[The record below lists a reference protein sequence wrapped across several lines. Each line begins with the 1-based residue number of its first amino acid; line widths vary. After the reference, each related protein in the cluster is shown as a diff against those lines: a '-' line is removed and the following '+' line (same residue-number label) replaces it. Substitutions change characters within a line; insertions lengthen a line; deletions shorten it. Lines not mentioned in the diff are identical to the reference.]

1 MSDIGHEQTDALI
14 GKLEKRIAREYRQ
27 AAKEAEEKLADYLR
41 RFEIKDEKWR
51 LMVSHG
57 EKTAKE
63 YKAWRTSQIMVG
75 KRWEALREQLAAEY
89 HNANVI
95 ARSTVL
101 GYMPESYALN
111 HNFATYQIEEI
122 GRVDTSY
129 TLYSRETV
137 ERILREDPD
146 MLQPPGKNIRE
157 RIAAGKDIAW
167 QSKQIQ
173 SVTLQSIIQGESI
186 PHMAQR
192 IARTMGEINHKST
205 IRYARTAMT
214 EAQNAGRQAAYKRAE
229 ALGVKIKRRW
239 LATLDNRTRHAHRQ
253 LDGQERST
261 DEPFDVDGFKIMYP
275 GDPSAD
281 ASLIWN
287 CRCTTRA
294 VVAGW
299 DRKSALLQSDET
311 IGGQTYAEWK
321 EGHSKPSRIDKQE
334 KIASIMERKAIDD
347 LYR

>member
-14 GKLEKRIAREYRQ
+14 EKLEKRIAREYRQ
-27 AAKEAEEKLADYLR
+27 AAKETKEKLADYLR

-51 LMVSHG
+51 LMVAKG
-57 EKTAKE
+57 EKAAE
-63 YKAWRTSQIMVG
+63 QYNSWRTSQIMVG

-89 HNANVI
+89 HNVNVI
-95 ARSTVL
+95 ARGIVT
-101 GYMPESYALN
+101 GAMPEAYAIN
-111 HNFATYQIEEI
+111 ANWATYQLEKD
-122 GRVDTSY
+122 GRVDTGFA
-129 TLYSRETV
+129 LYSRETA
-137 ERILREDPD
+137 ERIMRDNPD
-146 MLQPPGKNIRE
+146 MFQPPGKNIRE

-192 IARTMGEINHKST
+192 IARTMGETNHKST
-205 IRYARTAMT
+205 IRYARTAIT

-229 ALGVKIKRRW
+229 ELGVKIKRRW

-299 DRKSALLQSDET
+299 TTNAILRSNET
-311 IGGQTYAEWK
+311 IDGQTYAEWK